1 MKRATWT
8 AVSGCAIA
16 LLLAGCTST
25 VTGQASPAA
34 GQAGA
39 PASASHTAP
48 SGTPRSTASSTA
60 SSATGTPTTPAGQP
74 HGPSGLLGFT
84 TPSGNIA
91 CYVTSGTPGD
101 PTDPGE
107 ARCDVAEDT
116 WNAPPPPAS
125 CAGDWG
131 HSVTVGPGGATL
143 ACVTDS
149 AANDNVVAYGTTQV
163 RGAFSCSVAQTG
175 VTCTDLDTGHGFAVA
190 SAQYRLF

>member
-8 AVSGCAIA
+8 VSGGALA

-39 PASASHTAP
+39 PA
-48 SGTPRSTASSTA
+48 TASRTATSGAA
-60 SSATGTPTTPAGQP
+60 SSATSTPPSTPTPTPGRP

-91 CYVTSGTPGD
+91 CYVNSGTPGD
-101 PTDPGE
+101 ATDPGE
-107 ARCDVAEDT
+107 ARCDVAQDT

-131 HSVTVGPGGATL
+131 HSVTVGPDGATL

-149 AANDNVVAYGTTQV
+149 AANDNVVDYGTTQV
-163 RGAFSCSVAQTG
+163 RGAFSCAVAQTG

-190 SAQYRLF
+190 SAEYRLF